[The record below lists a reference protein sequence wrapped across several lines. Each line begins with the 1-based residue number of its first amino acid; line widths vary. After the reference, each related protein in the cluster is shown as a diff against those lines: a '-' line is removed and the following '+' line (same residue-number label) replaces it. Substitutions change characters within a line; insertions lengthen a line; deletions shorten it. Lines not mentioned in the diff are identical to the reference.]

1 MVETS
6 LMVPGTPPRSDYRVP
21 RRPKPGVLERLPI
34 VRFPSRRQNLRLA
47 FGKAG
52 MVKYDLG
59 SGTLRHELKFR
70 NRVDAGSPAARSP
83 GLHDSLFGASST
95 CGPPLVF
102 RNLSLPLK

>member
-70 NRVDAGSPAARSP
+70 NRVDAGEPSRRFARRARFPVRCKFDVRSP
-83 GLHDSLFGASST
+83 TGF
-95 CGPPLVF
+95 
-102 RNLSLPLK
+102 